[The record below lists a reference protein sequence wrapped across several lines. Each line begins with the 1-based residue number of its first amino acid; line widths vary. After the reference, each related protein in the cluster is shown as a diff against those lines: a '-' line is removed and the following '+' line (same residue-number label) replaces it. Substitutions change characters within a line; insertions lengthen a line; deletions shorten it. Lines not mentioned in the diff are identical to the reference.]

1 MLSEEVFLKSTCI
14 YTILRL
20 LPTQCTIGGGIRV
33 SEKTTELSQVT
44 DKLYHMNWIR
54 AHNVSSDSH

>member
-1 MLSEEVFLKSTCI
+1 MVFDATCNNSSILSWQSVLLVEE
-14 YTILRL
+14 
-20 LPTQCTIGGGIRV
+20 
-33 SEKTTELSQVT
+33 SEYPEETTELSQVT